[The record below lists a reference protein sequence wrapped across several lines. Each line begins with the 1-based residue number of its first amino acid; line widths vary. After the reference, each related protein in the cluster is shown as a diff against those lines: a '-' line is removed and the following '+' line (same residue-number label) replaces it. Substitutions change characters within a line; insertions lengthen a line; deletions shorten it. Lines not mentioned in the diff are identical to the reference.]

1 MKHLKVADEP
11 SIAGIAENRTDL
23 YLLFPNH
30 IQVEREEKAYTFLS
44 LVADCGGVLGL
55 FIGFNFLMVCEWILW
70 CFKMYQIDCGVQ
82 YRNYLD
88 KSRVELGRMGTII
101 ADRH

>member
-11 SIAGIAENRTDL
+11 SIDGIAENRTDL

-44 LVADCGGVLGL
+44 LVADCGGSGNG
-55 FIGFNFLMVCEWILW
+55 FIKCDFDPPKLDFLYYDIIL
-70 CFKMYQIDCGVQ
+70 QLPG
-82 YRNYLD
+82 
-88 KSRVELGRMGTII
+88 
-101 ADRH
+101 